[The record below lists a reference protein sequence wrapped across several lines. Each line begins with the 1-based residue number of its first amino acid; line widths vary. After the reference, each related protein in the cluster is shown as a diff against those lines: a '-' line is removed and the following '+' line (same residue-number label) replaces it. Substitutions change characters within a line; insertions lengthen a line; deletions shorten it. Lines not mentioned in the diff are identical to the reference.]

1 MSTGSF
7 LFKEGKMA
15 KKPPPSKS
23 SGGSFIMALIIIIAL
38 VHFHILPNPS
48 TLFNSMSSNFG
59 NPVVSSGTLG
69 CRKLEKLFLYAGG
82 SSSDAR
88 MMAAIAMAESG
99 GNQYAY
105 LADSNGTND
114 EGYWGINSANEGTYY
129 PVGANRYDP
138 LTNAK
143 AAVAI
148 LHGVGYT
155 AWVTYNKGMEY
166 GHCGV

>member
-1 MSTGSF
+1 MASKK
-7 LFKEGKMA
+7 KE
-15 KKPPPSKS
+15 S
-23 SGGSFIMALIIIIAL
+23 SGGSFLVALIVFIAL
-38 VHFHILPNPS
+38 VHFHIIPNPS
-48 TLFNSMSSNFG
+48 ALVSSFSSPNFG
-59 NPVVSSGTLG
+59 NPAVSSGTLG

-82 SSSDAR
+82 SSNDAQ
-88 MMAAIAMAESG
+88 MMAAIAEAESG

-129 PVGANRYDP
+129 PVGADRYDP

-148 LHGVGYT
+148 LNGIGFT
-155 AWVTYNKGMEY
+155 AWVTYNKGLEY